1 MEEIDQAKD
10 QGKDTKRL
18 WDEMGQKTK
27 SRTIKNDKLESKIC
41 IKQCKARRCVIVKDI
56 IKIRVCMCDLK
67 KNYHNKKEE
76 KQPLC
81 PSCEVEDDTT
91 EHVLKCRR
99 NTNRKQRNIKNN
111 TEKEWEEVV
120 QIIYRKQ
127 KKK

>member
-1 MEEIDQAKD
+1 MEEIDEAKD

-27 SRTIKNDKLESKIC
+27 SRTIKNDKLKSKIC
-41 IKQCKARRCVIVKDI
+41 IEQCKGDIVKT
-56 IKIRVCMCDLK
+56 RLCMCDLK
-67 KNYHNKKEE
+67 KNYHNEKEE

-81 PSCEVEDDTT
+81 PSCEIEDDTT

-111 TEKEWEEVV
+111 NAEKE
-120 QIIYRKQ
+120 
-127 KKK
+127 